1 MDNVFELQGVSKVFS
16 GNTVLDD
23 VSLSFRR
30 GELHA
35 LVGEN
40 GAGKSTLI
48 KIISGV
54 YRADKGTL
62 LLNGNPVK
70 FAAPSDAQMAGIS
83 TLFQEIQE
91 IPEMTVAENIFL
103 RREPR
108 YPGTFVVDRKKLR
121 RGAKELVGRLGLK
134 IDTAAKMRELPVST
148 RKMVEIAR
156 AVSQKASVVIMDE
169 PTANLNAEEMQAL
182 FHMIDD
188 LKNHGVTIIYISH
201 RMNEV
206 FSLADRVSVLR
217 DGKLIATL
225 DGEECSE
232 ERLIPLMI
240 GRELNALYPARRSS
254 VGEAVLEVKNLSLG
268 RHFKNI
274 SFTLR
279 KGEVLGFAGLEASG
293 ANAVTKT
300 LFGLCG
306 RPSGEITCGGQRLE
320 IKNPAE
326 SIRNGIAFL
335 PEDRKTQ
342 GLFLNQN
349 LVSNI
354 TAGALDSLFSKRSI
368 LKSRFERS
376 QSQETIERLTVK
388 TRGLHERPAELSGGN
403 QQKVMLG
410 RWTIGSHKVLIL
422 EEPTRGVDVG
432 AKSEIYRQI
441 NSFAEQGLAIILF
454 TTEMP
459 ELLGMCDR
467 VLVFSGGALTA
478 ALSKEEATQEL
489 ILQYALE
496 RHVS

>member
-1 MDNVFELQGVSKVFS
+1 MRDVFELKEVSKVFS
-16 GNTVLDD
+16 HNTVLDD
-23 VSLSFRR
+23 VSLTFKR

-54 YRADKGTL
+54 YRADRGRL
-62 LLNGNPVK
+62 FLNGEPVQ
-70 FAAPSDAQMAGIS
+70 FMNPSDAQAAGIS

-108 YPGTFVVDRKKLR
+108 YPGTFLVDRKKLR
-121 RGAKELVGRLGLK
+121 QSAKELMERLGLK
-134 IDTAAKMRELPVST
+134 IDTSAKMRELPVST

-182 FHMIDD
+182 FQMIDD
-188 LKNHGVTIIYISH
+188 LKKEEVTIIYISH

-217 DGKLIATL
+217 DGKLIATMP
-225 DGEECSE
+225 GEECNE

-240 GRELNALYPARRSS
+240 GRELNSLYPARNASR
-254 VGEAVLEVKNLSLG
+254 GDAVLKVKDLSLG
-268 RHFKNI
+268 EHFGNV
-274 SFTLR
+274 SFTLH

-293 ANAVTKT
+293 ASAVTKT

-306 RPSGEITCGGQRLE
+306 HPTGEVVCGGRKLN

-349 LVSNI
+349 LLTNI
-354 TAGALDSLFSKRSI
+354 TAGALDSLFSKRAI
-368 LKSRFERS
+368 LHNRFERS
-376 QSQETIERLTVK
+376 QSGEVVRRLGVK
-388 TRGLHERPAELSGGN
+388 TQGLHEHPDELSGGN
-403 QQKVMLG
+403 QQKVLLG
-410 RWTIGSHKVLIL
+410 RWIIGSHKVLIL

-441 NSFAEQGLAIILF
+441 NSLAEQGLAIILF
-454 TTEMP
+454 STEMP

-478 ALSKEEATQEL
+478 SLPKEEATQEL
-489 ILQYALE
+489 VLKYALE

>member
-1 MDNVFELQGVSKVFS
+1 MDNVFELRGVSKIFS

-23 VSLSFRR
+23 VSLSFKR

-62 LLNGNPVK
+62 FLNGNPVK
-70 FAAPSDAQMAGIS
+70 FAAPSNAQMAGIS

-103 RREPR
+103 RREPL
-108 YPGTFVVDRKKLR
+108 YPHTFVMDRKKLK
-121 RGAKELVGRLGLK
+121 RGAKELMERLGLK
-134 IDTAAKMRELPVST
+134 INTAAKMRELPVST

-182 FHMIDD
+182 FRMIDD
-188 LKNHGVTIIYISH
+188 LKSNGVTIIYISH

-240 GRELNALYPARRSS
+240 GRELNALYPARQS
-254 VGEAVLEVKNLSLG
+254 VIGDAVLEVRDLSLG
-268 RHFKNI
+268 KHFQNI

-306 RPSGEITCGGQRLE
+306 KPGGDVICGGKRFD
-320 IKNPAE
+320 IVNPAG

-349 LVSNI
+349 LISNI
-354 TAGALDSLFSKRSI
+354 TAGSLDSMFSSRAI
-368 LKSRFERS
+368 LNGRFERS
-376 QSQETIERLTVK
+376 QSEETVERLTVK
-388 TRGLHERPAELSGGN
+388 TRGLHARPEELSGGN
-403 QQKVMLG
+403 QQKVLLG
-410 RWTIGSHKVLIL
+410 RWIIGSYKVLIL

-441 NSFAEQGLAIILF
+441 NSLAEQGLAIILF
-454 TTEMP
+454 STEMP

-478 ALSKEEATQEL
+478 ALPREQATQEL